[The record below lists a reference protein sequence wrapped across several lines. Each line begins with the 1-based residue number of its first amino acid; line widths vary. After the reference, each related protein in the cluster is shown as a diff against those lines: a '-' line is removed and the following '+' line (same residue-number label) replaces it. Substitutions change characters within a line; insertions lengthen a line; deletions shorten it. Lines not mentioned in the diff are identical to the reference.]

1 MGTSA
6 RDRLSAKKYDTL
18 LATLAGRLGADEAC
32 ALWVDAERRLDAL
45 LATTQGLSNKERMH
59 VEGHIYP
66 MCALF
71 LAIAERCGE
80 DEAAAVCADFMR
92 ESASAK
98 GAALRRLLAVP
109 GMRLVFMRAFG
120 VIGARLFGREA
131 GFGQQMHEAT
141 SHHLRMDIT
150 DCPYQRHCAAAGAPQ
165 IAPFFCAN
173 DDYVYGDLPGIAFRR
188 SGTIARGN
196 AVCDFD
202 LSLT

>member
-1 MGTSA
+1 MGASA
-6 RDRLSAKKYDTL
+6 RDRLSAKKYDPL
-18 LATLAGRLGADEAC
+18 LATLADRLGADEA
-32 ALWVDAERRLDAL
+32 ATLWVDAERRLDAL

-80 DEAAAVCADFMR
+80 DEATSVCADFMR
-92 ESASAK
+92 DTASAK
-98 GAALRRLLAVP
+98 GAALRRLLEVP

-120 VIGARLFGREA
+120 VFGARLFGEDA
-131 GFGQQMHEAT
+131 GFAQQMHEAT
-141 SHHLRMDIT
+141 SHRLRMDIT
-150 DCPYQRHCAAAGAPQ
+150 DCPYHRHCTAAGAAR
-165 IAPFFCAN
+165 IAPLFCAN

-188 SGTIARGN
+188 SGTIARG
-196 AVCDFD
+196 ATICDFD